1 MQIELKRQDVNAG
14 ALAAEA
20 LTCHFAPRDNKTGK
34 TARCCGKFRSMG
46 SVQAVFLFDT

>member
-34 TARCCGKFRSMG
+34 TARCCGKFRSIGECAG
-46 SVQAVFLFDT
+46 SFFV